1 MRSCKGSVEE
11 TDPEKKFMDES
22 AAPDEIGAR
31 ALGQLFAG
39 QLFNQHQTQGK
50 RRAFKQAQ
58 QRFQLKSRFALLNL
72 EAFATVEAV
81 FHGGHVH
88 LPNE

>member
-1 MRSCKGSVEE
+1 ME
-11 TDPEKKFMDES
+11 DL
-22 AAPDEIGAR
+22 AAPDQIGAR
-31 ALGQLFAG
+31 TLCELLAG

-50 RRAFKQAQ
+50 RRALKNAQ

-72 EAFATVEAV
+72 EAFTTVEAV